1 MANTTPQTQPLAGQ
15 VANSAGGYVYE
26 LDDAQRLAR
35 FLVLGSEAGTYY
47 TKPAQ
52 NQLENVVA
60 LERMVAA
67 GRGVEAVEAIRALS
81 LAGRAPKQTPTL
93 HCLALCARSADA
105 ETKAAAYAALS
116 DVCRIPTHLFEFLA
130 CAENASGEATGWGRA
145 HRRAVAGWY
154 NGKGTLGLAQAV
166 TKYQQRNG
174 WAHLDALRL
183 CHAKPADAAHA
194 AVFTYVVKG
203 LAAAEEKAAQ
213 AEDQGEA
220 EAVLAY
226 LRAVEQMKRCTD
238 AGECAALIVD
248 HRLAREHVP
257 SSLLS
262 SGPVWAALLQGMPLT
277 ALTRNLAKMTAVG
290 LIAPGTEAAA
300 LVCRRLGDA
309 AALRKARVHP
319 FSVLLAHKTYAAGQG
334 DKGSLTWQPAAEV
347 VAALDK
353 AFQLA
358 FAAVVPAGK
367 RFLLVRSLPP
377 SSHPAATLF
386 HRTPHIN
393 TLRFSLAMRILRL
406 RQGPPFM
413 RSTSPARWVARWA
426 RATCT
431 AGAARAR

>member
-1 MANTTPQTQPLAGQ
+1 
-15 VANSAGGYVYE
+15 
-26 LDDAQRLAR
+26 
-35 FLVLGSEAGTYY
+35 
-47 TKPAQ
+47 
-52 NQLENVVA
+52 
-60 LERMVAA
+60 
-67 GRGVEAVEAIRALS
+67 
-81 LAGRAPKQTPTL
+81 
-93 HCLALCARSADA
+93 
-105 ETKAAAYAALS
+105 
-116 DVCRIPTHLFEFLA
+116 
-130 CAENASGEATGWGRA
+130 
-145 HRRAVAGWY
+145 
-154 NGKGTLGLAQAV
+154 
-166 TKYQQRNG
+166 
-174 WAHLDALRL
+174 
-183 CHAKPADAAHA
+183 
-194 AVFTYVVKG
+194 VVKG

-290 LIAPGTEAAA
+290 LIAPGSEAAA

-367 RFLLVRSLPP
+367 RFLLVRSFRP
-377 SSHPAATLF
+377 SSHPAATLL

-393 TLRFSLAMRILRL
+393 SIRFSLAMGILWL
-406 RQGPPFM
+406 RQGPRFR
-413 RSTSPARWVARWA
+413 RSTFPARWAARWA

-431 AGAARAR
+431 AGAAGAR